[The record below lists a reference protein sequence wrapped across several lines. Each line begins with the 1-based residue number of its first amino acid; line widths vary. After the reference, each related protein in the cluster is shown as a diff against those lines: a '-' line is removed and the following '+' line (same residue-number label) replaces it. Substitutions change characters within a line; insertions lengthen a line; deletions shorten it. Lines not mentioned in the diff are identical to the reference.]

1 MAVGPIEIVTIG
13 FENGTFDGS
22 IVSELAALVDAGTVT
37 VIDGVFVRKS
47 GEHDYDIVE
56 LAQAEGLNELV
67 GIVARVEGLLNDEDV
82 DAVADNLPVGSA
94 AAILVF
100 EHTWVLPLRDAI
112 VGAGGVLLDT
122 VRVPGLVVEEVLAAI
137 AASAEEEE

>member
-13 FENGTFDGS
+13 FEEGKFDGS
-22 IVSELAALVDAGTVT
+22 IVGELAALVNAGTIT

-47 GEHDYDIVE
+47 GEHDYDIAE

-82 DAVADNLPVGSA
+82 DAVAEDLPVGSA
-94 AAILVF
+94 AAILCF
-100 EHTWVLPLRDAI
+100 EHTWVIPLRDAI
-112 VGAGGVLLDT
+112 SAAGGTLLDT
-122 VRVPGLVVEEVLAAI
+122 VRVPGFVVQEVLDAI
-137 AASAEEEE
+137 AAEEQE

>member
-13 FENGTFDGS
+13 FEDGKFDGS
-22 IVSELAALVDAGTVT
+22 IVSELARLVNSGTIT
-37 VIDGVFVRKS
+37 VVDGVFVRKS
-47 GEHDYDIVE
+47 GEHDYDIAE

-82 DAVADNLPVGSA
+82 DTVAEDLPVGSA
-94 AAILVF
+94 AAILCF

-122 VRVPGLVVEEVLAAI
+122 VRIPGLVVEEVLAAI
-137 AASAEEEE
+137 AADGQE